1 MTKIIGLTGGIGSG
15 KTSIARYFQ
24 SLGIPVYIADEEA
37 KKLTNSQAI
46 KQHLR
51 NTFGDAIFE
60 NDIIVN
66 EKLAAIVF
74 KDPKQLERLNDIIH
88 PAVRNHFQEWLTQH
102 EESPLVVKEAAIL
115 FESGSYLDCNKIIT
129 VTAPLETRINRVIK
143 RDNTTK
149 EAVMR
154 RIQNQWTDDMRISK
168 SDYVIE
174 NTDLS
179 QAKQQV
185 DKILKKLLNPQN

>member
-37 KKLTNSQAI
+37 KKLTDNKII
-46 KQHLR
+46 KQQLR
-51 NTFGDAIFE
+51 NSFGDAIFE

-66 EKLAAIVF
+66 KKLAAIVF
-74 KDPKQLERLNDIIH
+74 KDTKQLERLNAIIH
-88 PAVRNHFQEWLTQH
+88 PAVRNHFREWLTMH
-102 EESPLVVKEAAIL
+102 KESSIVVKEAAIL
-115 FESGSYLDCNKIIT
+115 FESGSYLDCDKIIT

-154 RIQNQWTDDMRISK
+154 RIQNQWTDEMRISK

-174 NTDLS
+174 NIDLS
-179 QAKQQV
+179 KAKQQV
-185 DKILKKLLNPQN
+185 DKILKKLLNP